1 MNELLSEKYKPKFL
15 DDYCINYKTKKLIK
29 YFLNTNNLKLL
40 IIGNMCSGKTIFTN
54 ILINE
59 YFYNIDSNI
68 INDNLLYISSLK
80 DNGINYFRNEI
91 KIFCQ
96 SNNIFAKKKL
106 IIVDDIECI
115 NDQCQHILLGLIN
128 KYKYKVNIILT
139 VNNYQKILDSFLS
152 HLIIIN
158 LEYPDYEY
166 LYKFT
171 KNIVCNEK
179 ININNEL
186 IDKIILNSNN
196 SIKNIF
202 NILEKFILYDNIID
216 NKNINNFLY
225 FINNNIFYNFT
236 LDCINKNIKNAI
248 SKLKKIYYDGYS
260 IIDIYDYYSN
270 YIKNTDD
277 FNENIKF
284 EIIDILIK
292 YIMNYHNTN
301 EDIIELYF
309 FTNMLINKLDINKLD
324 INKLNIN

>member
-1 MNELLSEKYKPKFL
+1 MNDLISEKYKPKFL
-15 DDYCINYKTKKLIK
+15 DDYCINNKTKNLIK

-59 YFYNIDSNI
+59 YFYNIDNNI

-96 SNNIFAKKKL
+96 STNILNKKKL

-115 NDQCQHILLGLIN
+115 NDQCQYILLGLIN
-128 KYKYKVNIILT
+128 KYKNKVNIILT
-139 VNNYQKILDSFLS
+139 VNNYQKILDGFLS
-152 HLIIIN
+152 HLTIIN
-158 LEYPDYEY
+158 LEYPNYKY
-166 LYKFT
+166 LYEFT
-171 KNIVCNEK
+171 KNIINKEC
-179 ININNEL
+179 ININDNL
-186 IDKIILNSNN
+186 LNKIILNSNN

-202 NILEKFILYDNIID
+202 NILEKFILYNDIINND
-216 NKNINNFLY
+216 NINNFLY
-225 FINNNIFYNFT
+225 FINDNIFYEFT
-236 LDCINKNIKNAI
+236 LNCINNNKKNAI
-248 SKLKKIYYDGYS
+248 KILTEIYYDGYS

-270 YIKNTDD
+270 YIKNTNN

-284 EIIDILIK
+284 EIINILIK
-292 YIMNYHNTN
+292 YIINYNNTN

-309 FTNMLINKLDINKLD
+309 FINTLINHLFTIK
-324 INKLNIN
+324 

>member
-1 MNELLSEKYKPKFL
+1 
-15 DDYCINYKTKKLIK
+15 
-29 YFLNTNNLKLL
+29 
-40 IIGNMCSGKTIFTN
+40 
-54 ILINE
+54 
-59 YFYNIDSNI
+59 
-68 INDNLLYISSLK
+68 
-80 DNGINYFRNEI
+80 
-91 KIFCQ
+91 
-96 SNNIFAKKKL
+96 
-106 IIVDDIECI
+106 
-115 NDQCQHILLGLIN
+115 CQHILLGLIN

-171 KNIVCNEK
+171 KNIVYNEK
-179 ININNEL
+179 ININNDL

-216 NKNINNFLY
+216 NNNINNFLY
-225 FINNNIFYNFT
+225 FINDNIFYNFT

-292 YIMNYHNTN
+292 YIINYHNTN

-309 FTNMLINKLDINKLD
+309 FTNMLINKLNINKLD
-324 INKLNIN
+324 INKLDINY

>member
-1 MNELLSEKYKPKFL
+1 MNELISEKYKPRFL
-15 DDYCINYKTKKLIK
+15 HDYCINNKTKNLIK
-29 YFLNTNNLKLL
+29 YFLSTNNLKLL

-59 YFYNIDSNI
+59 YFHNIDSNI

-96 SNNIFAKKKL
+96 SNNIFTKKKL

-115 NDQCQHILLGLIN
+115 NDQCQYILLGLIN
-128 KYKYKVNIILT
+128 KYKNKVNIILT

-166 LYKFT
+166 LYQFT
-171 KNIVCNEK
+171 KNIIYNEK
-179 ININNEL
+179 ININNNL

-202 NILEKFILYDNIID
+202 NILEKLILYDNII
-216 NKNINNFLY
+216 NNSNINNFLY
-225 FINNNIFYNFT
+225 FINDNIFYNFT
-236 LDCINKNIKNAI
+236 LDCINKNIKDAI
-248 SKLKKIYYDGYS
+248 NKLKKIYYDGYS

-270 YIKNTDD
+270 YIKNTND

-284 EIIDILIK
+284 EIINILIK
-292 YIMNYHNTN
+292 YIINYHNTN

-309 FTNMLINKLDINKLD
+309 FTTTLINGLYKLK
-324 INKLNIN
+324 